1 MRILKMEKEMVK
13 LSFAIAL
20 KRKKKK
26 EYFMHLKLTAN
37 LAEENSA
44 R

>member
-1 MRILKMEKEMVK
+1 MEKEMVK

-20 KRKKKK
+20 KRKKK
-26 EYFMHLKLTAN
+26 EHFMHLKLTAN